1 MSVSLVALRAF
12 EAAARHSSFKDAA
25 DELNLSATA
34 ISHQVRSLERSLGL
48 RLFNRTVRRVTLTA
62 EGEELSSAL
71 TPAFR
76 SINAA
81 VGRLRNR
88 SGRHIVTLGAAPLFG
103 SRWLAPRLG
112 LFWRENPDIDL
123 RLHHSPLPVER
134 QMASYDLAIAWGTS
148 EWPEYEADLL
158 LGLRVTPVYAPG
170 SGIHLQ
176 RGSDPECVLDYPLLH
191 FNDDSAWRLWLK
203 AMGVEI
209 SADLPGMIFEDAN
222 VELQATLQGQGV
234 AMGFLPLVEDELAA
248 GRLLQP
254 WPESVA
260 PAGSYYLLYRQSAIS
275 RDPVARVRDWLLSVD
290 RQAKRGEP
298 SRINRDTL
306 ESG

>member
-1 MSVSLVALRAF
+1 MAVSLVALRAF
-12 EAAARHSSFKDAA
+12 EAAARHSSFKEAA

-34 ISHQVRSLERSLGL
+34 ISHQVRSLERSLGH
-48 RLFNRTVRRVTLTA
+48 RLFNRMVRKVTLTP

-71 TPAFR
+71 IPAFR

-81 VGRLRNR
+81 VGRLQNR

-112 LFWRENPDIDL
+112 LFWQENPDIDL
-123 RLHHSPLPVER
+123 RLHHSPLPVEQ
-134 QMASYDLAIAWGTS
+134 QMASYDLAIAWGTN
-148 EWPEYEADLL
+148 EWSEYEADLL
-158 LGLRVTPVYAPG
+158 LGLRVTPVYAPSAG
-170 SGIHLQ
+170 FHLQ
-176 RGSDPECVLDYPLLH
+176 ENSEPGSVLEYPLLH

-203 AMGVEI
+203 AMDVDI
-209 SADLPGMIFEDAN
+209 PSDLYGMVFEDAN
-222 VELQATLQGQGV
+222 VELQATLEGQGV
-234 AMGFLPLVEDELAA
+234 SMGFLPLVEDEIAV

-260 PAGSYYLLYRQSAIS
+260 PAGSYYLLYQQSAIS

-290 RQAKRGEP
+290 GQCKSGDT
-298 SRINRDTL
+298 SRTVSSGS